1 MAKHQSKLVRYWNEW
16 SLERGALVLIRA
28 ILAVRIRP
36 PLQPSDPGYDLIP
49 QRYQRS
55 MVHTSTST
63 GLTVESPQGK
73 KFFIFDKVFGETT
86 QQEGIWEYVRDSVD
100 SFMQGYNVSILA
112 YGQSGSGKSYT
123 MGTSAGGEQSNYQQ
137 MGMHIFLLCPD
148 HGRISLPGLSNHCD
162 LIGVIPRA
170 ASVLFQKLQPPSLK
184 RSGSSGSGLRTPTR
198 YSMHGTQGLAS
209 MAKAQSQPDKN
220 WQIKA
225 TYVEVRNLSRALR
238 LASNL
243 SRSTMS
249 NFAIYSS
256 QRMPRPRN
264 EGQ

>member
-1 MAKHQSKLVRYWNEW
+1 MSERVWTLSCKDTMSQSWHMDSLARANHIPWEHRLVV
-16 SLERGALVLIRA
+16 SRA
-28 ILAVRIRP
+28 IISKWVCIIFFLS
-36 PLQPSDPGYDLIP
+36 PS
-49 QRYQRS
+49 
-55 MVHTSTST
+55 
-63 GLTVESPQGK
+63 
-73 KFFIFDKVFGETT
+73 
-86 QQEGIWEYVRDSVD
+86 
-100 SFMQGYNVSILA
+100 
-112 YGQSGSGKSYT
+112 
-123 MGTSAGGEQSNYQQ
+123 
-137 MGMHIFLLCPD
+137 

-170 ASVLFQKLQPPSLK
+170 ASVLFQKLQGPPSLK

-225 TYVEVRNLSRALR
+225 TYVEVRHPSNALR